1 MSDPGTVWLVVS
13 GEYSDY
19 TVWCAFETETL
30 ARDYIA
36 EIGAVAGGHDPY
48 SVSLNGDIIGERL
61 GLRVE
66 RCQLW
71 STMPIVRITE
81 RHPATERD
89 PAEMEIEPGIEMSEE
104 PERYGP
110 PVPYVPDPPP
120 PTPEEFGAKA
130 LAWAEQHN
138 ARLRNRPHVS

>member
-13 GEYSDY
+13 GEYSNY

-36 EIGAVAGGHDPY
+36 EIGAVAGDHDPY
-48 SVSLNGDIIGERL
+48 SVSLNGDIIGERF
-61 GLRVE
+61 GLRIE

-71 STMPIVRITE
+71 STLPLVRITE

-104 PERYGP
+104 PRTIRARRAVRAGP
-110 PVPYVPDPPP
+110 AAADARGVRR
-120 PTPEEFGAKA
+120 EGAGVGGA
-130 LAWAEQHN
+130 T
-138 ARLRNRPHVS
+138 